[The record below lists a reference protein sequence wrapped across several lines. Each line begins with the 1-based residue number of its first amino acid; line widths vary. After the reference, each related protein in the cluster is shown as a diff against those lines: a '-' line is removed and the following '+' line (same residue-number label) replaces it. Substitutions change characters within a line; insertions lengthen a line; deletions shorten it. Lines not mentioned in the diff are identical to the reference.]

1 MQIKNISNLY
11 PLKINDLFVLKPE
24 VFYDFRG
31 ENFESFQDEFYQKEF
46 STSALWK
53 AESPKF
59 IIDSY
64 SKSKKNTLRG
74 FHGDNKT
81 WKLIQC
87 LVGSI
92 YLVVIDTRKNSPTV
106 GVHQGFHLND
116 KERTQI
122 LVPKGCV
129 NAHLCLSDDCLF
141 QYKLTSEYVSQD
153 DQIHVKWNDP
163 QYNVFWPVLSPTLSK
178 RDS

>member
-11 PLKINDLFVLKPE
+11 SSKINDLFILKPE

-31 ENFESFQDEFYQKEF
+31 ENFEGFQDEFYQKTF
-46 STSALWK
+46 SESLLREE
-53 AESPKF
+53 ESPKF

-64 SKSKKNTLRG
+64 SKSSKNVLRG

-87 LVGSI
+87 LAGSI
-92 YLVVIDTRKNSPTV
+92 YFVVIDARKDSPTV
-106 GVHQGFHLND
+106 GSYQAFNLND
-116 KERTQI
+116 KERVQV

-129 NAHLCLSDDCLF
+129 NAHLCLSDECLF
-141 QYKLTSEYVSQD
+141 QYKLTSEYVSQI

-163 QYNVFWPVLSPTLSK
+163 QYNVFWPILNPILSE

>member
-1 MQIKNISNLY
+1 MKIKNINTEY
-11 PLKINDLFVLKPE
+11 PSKINDLFVLKPE
-24 VFYDFRG
+24 MFCDFRG
-31 ENFESFQDEFYQKEF
+31 ENFEGFQENLCQEEF
-46 STSALWK
+46 SKSPLWRSE
-53 AESPKF
+53 APRF

-64 SKSKKNTLRG
+64 SRSNKNTLRG

-92 YLVVIDTRKNSPTV
+92 YFVVIDTREGSPTL
-106 GVHQGFHLND
+106 GSYQAFNLND
-116 KERTQI
+116 KERVQV

-129 NAHLCLSDDCLF
+129 NAHLCLSDQCLF
-141 QYKLTSEYVSQD
+141 QYKLTSEYVSQA

-163 QYNVFWPVLSPTLSK
+163 QYNVFWPILNPTLSK